1 MTNDIRSI
9 GEAMNIL
16 YFSLMVIV
24 LMSVGQSH
32 AIDEGSF
39 AGGWLFDEGSG
50 NVVKDISGNVNNGE
64 LRGNPEWVEGQFGKA
79 LDFNGSSD
87 YVEVPH
93 SDSLSITGDITIVAW
108 IYKRSD
114 AIHGGTI
121 LGKWRQNGEVW
132 SYVLYGLGDGG
143 GGWRLRWDDAS
154 QTNLEGPYQ
163 LPNDE
168 WLHYAATYD
177 GSTMAVYENAK
188 EIVNIAANKKINVTD
203 NPVWIGNDGYQQ
215 HFNGIIDEV
224 AVLNI
229 ALTVDE
235 IEDVMTK
242 GLAAVLAV
250 DPVAKLTNTWGSIK
264 EVR

>member
-1 MTNDIRSI
+1 
-9 GEAMNIL
+9 MNIL
-16 YFSLMVIV
+16 YFSLMVMV

-32 AIDEGSF
+32 AIDERSF

-50 NVVKDISGNVNNGE
+50 NVVKDISGTVNNGE

-79 LDFNGSSD
+79 LNFNGSSD

-132 SYVLYGLGDGG
+132 SYVVYGLGDGG

-224 AVLNI
+224 AILNI

-250 DPVAKLTNTWGSIK
+250 DPMAKLTNTWGNIK